1 MKKVRSYQFDA
12 FQVEVAERRL
22 TRGDEVVPLT
32 PKVFDT
38 LLVLLENRG
47 RTLDKN
53 QLMQQ
58 LWPDTFVEESSLAQ
72 NIFQLRKALG
82 DGNSGTQYIETISK
96 RGYRFCANVLASPS
110 DTCDELVLKR
120 HSETTLVIEQ
130 ETETDSPEPQLQRT
144 HSVLG
149 LRALGW
155 QLALTATI
163 ILITAVII
171 WGFLRQ
177 QPRAESSNG
186 LGAEI
191 KTLAVLPFQPFDQ
204 ASDDEQM
211 RLGMADALV
220 SRLSILR
227 PITVRPTSATL
238 KFGNVRQNGLD
249 AGRELRV
256 DAVIEGTVQRLGDR
270 LRINVQLVRVRDGA
284 VVWSEKLDEQ
294 FTDILS
300 IQDSISEQVSTK
312 LIGQLSN
319 DVRPPANRYTKNTEA
334 YQEYVRGRYFWNKRT
349 EEGYRK
355 GLEHFQQAIEID
367 PSYAFAYTGLADCYL
382 FLAFDPPADLAPEEN
397 YRRARAAATRA
408 LELDETMAE
417 AYTTLAAI
425 SSQHDGD
432 WSAAERAYKQAI
444 AAKPNYSTA
453 HHWYAW
459 DLQMAGRSEE
469 ALSEM
474 RKAQE
479 LDPLSLNVNTALGQL
494 YYYMRRYDEA
504 VEQFKKTVELD
515 PQHVISLIFLGMSYE
530 QKGMLSEAVAQYK
543 KVLDHDATN
552 VFGRGAN
559 AHAYALMKRGTEARR
574 ILAQL
579 MKTPNPKP
587 LLIYQIASVYAALG
601 DNAAACHWLEKIS
614 RDGLKDVMVPL
625 KFDPQLDQLR
635 TDPRFKTYL
644 RNSV

>member
-397 YRRARAAATRA
+397 Y
-408 LELDETMAE
+408 
-417 AYTTLAAI
+417 
-425 SSQHDGD
+425 
-432 WSAAERAYKQAI
+432 
-444 AAKPNYSTA
+444 
-453 HHWYAW
+453 
-459 DLQMAGRSEE
+459 
-469 ALSEM
+469 
-474 RKAQE
+474 
-479 LDPLSLNVNTALGQL
+479 
-494 YYYMRRYDEA
+494 
-504 VEQFKKTVELD
+504 
-515 PQHVISLIFLGMSYE
+515 
-530 QKGMLSEAVAQYK
+530 
-543 KVLDHDATN
+543 
-552 VFGRGAN
+552 
-559 AHAYALMKRGTEARR
+559 
-574 ILAQL
+574 
-579 MKTPNPKP
+579 
-587 LLIYQIASVYAALG
+587 
-601 DNAAACHWLEKIS
+601 
-614 RDGLKDVMVPL
+614 
-625 KFDPQLDQLR
+625 
-635 TDPRFKTYL
+635 
-644 RNSV
+644 